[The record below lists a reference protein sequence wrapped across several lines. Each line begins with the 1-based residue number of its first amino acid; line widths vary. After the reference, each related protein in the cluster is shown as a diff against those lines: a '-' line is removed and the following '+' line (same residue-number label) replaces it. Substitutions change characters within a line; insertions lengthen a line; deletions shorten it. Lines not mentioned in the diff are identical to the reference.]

1 MVGGIFVKQITI
13 YNRNL
18 KEFSPMNISK
28 QRLIQIIKEELKED
42 FFSDSAKEEEA
53 EAKQRAAQGETSDKE
68 DDPGQYVTTSEEKSR
83 HAKELTKN
91 MKKGYSPQAAVTAI
105 PDHEESDKAYYKSLN
120 KKKKKKGMS
129 ESELASRESLEE
141 MIKKELM
148 DMLNK

>member
-1 MVGGIFVKQITI
+1 
-13 YNRNL
+13 
-18 KEFSPMNISK
+18 MNISK

-91 MKKGYSPQAAVTAI
+91 MKKGYSPQAAVSAI
-105 PDHEESDKAYYKSLN
+105 PYHDESDKAYYKSLN
-120 KKKKKKGMS
+120 KKKGMS